1 MPPKLKWNVVRRAH
15 NQRLFHEDDV
25 DSKDY
30 KGGLS
35 TRKRQG
41 KLEEPEE
48 PQLIS
53 EEYDSDFSTSDEEVL
68 VGQQPS
74 IKIRALRLDD
84 GRFISF

>member
-1 MPPKLKWNVVRRAH
+1 MKQKLTWNVVRRAH
-15 NQRLFHEDDV
+15 KERLFHEDDV

-41 KLEEPEE
+41 KHEDFEETP
-48 PQLIS
+48 PIRD
-53 EEYDSDFSTSDEEVL
+53 EYESDFSTSDEEVP

-74 IKIRALRLDD
+74 IKVRASRPIVDKLGD
-84 GRFISF
+84 